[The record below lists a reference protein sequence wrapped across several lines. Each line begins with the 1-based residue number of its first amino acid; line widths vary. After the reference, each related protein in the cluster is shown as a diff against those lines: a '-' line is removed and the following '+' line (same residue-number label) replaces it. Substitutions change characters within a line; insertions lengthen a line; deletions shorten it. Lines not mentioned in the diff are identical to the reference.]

1 MDNFKAIYKIL
12 KYLETA
18 MDYDEVDTSRLSAEA
33 LNISENRRIRVL
45 EMLIKEGYIDGVDVT
60 RSIDGNVLLSM
71 NAPRITLKG
80 LEYLQENSMMAK
92 TARIAKGIAEVVK

>member
-1 MDNFKAIYKIL
+1 MDNFMVIYKIL

-33 LNISENRRIRVL
+33 LNVSENRRIGIL
-45 EMLIKEGYIDGVDVT
+45 EMLVKEGYVDGVGVT
-60 RSIDGNVLLSM
+60 RSMDGNVLLSM

-80 LEYLQENSMMAK
+80 LEYLQENSIMTKA
-92 TARIAKGIAEVVK
+92 ARTAKGIVEIVK